1 MNGLTTEEL
10 KIVIS
15 AQNDDLLKK
24 LKQNKESL
32 AGFGD
37 QSKQTADTVMSAFD
51 KIKTGAAALF
61 SVNAIKG
68 FAAESRSAWNVQLEA
83 EARLARV
90 MRNTMNATE
99 DQIEATKEW
108 AAELQRIGV
117 IGDEV
122 TLSGLQE
129 LATYLGDAESLKAMA
144 VVLDDMLAQQYGLNA
159 TAESSV
165 TIATMLGKVL
175 DGQTSALSRYGYS
188 FTEAQEQLLK
198 YGTEQQRVA
207 ALAEVV
213 EQSVGGMNAALA
225 QTDAGRLKQFDNE
238 IGDIKEQFGEAFTE
252 IGTAALPVFKILAE
266 GASAVAPFIS
276 YLADGVEGL
285 CVWWDNLN
293 PISQKFLKIALVA
306 AVAVP
311 AVTAAIKLFTLA
323 QTGMY
328 AVQALLIPQTATLG
342 SVTKAAFGWLALAAG
357 AIALIASFADSESY
371 DLGDLSSG
379 AELSSLSL
387 DGLSGS
393 FDTAQKTAED
403 AAGGFGKL
411 GDEMDELK
419 SSTSALAGFDEFN
432 IIDSDSGSI
441 VSKLISP
448 DDISMIDGLADALAG
463 TDDLIKETQSL
474 ADKGVHVKSSFSPEM
489 VRKLEEANGVV
500 ERIFGKGWTG
510 FWKRVGEDM
519 FEGIENGNWLPLLTD
534 ANGVVES
541 IFGEKWT
548 SFWEDVGG
556 DMFDAIEEGNW
567 LPILTEANGI
577 VESVFGSP
585 WTDFWGRVGED
596 MYEGIQNKNW
606 LPLLTDANGV
616 VESIFGEKW
625 TGFWE
630 DVGGDMYEGIENK
643 NWLPLLEDLE
653 GGVRKLFGD
662 GWTGFWEDVG
672 GDMIEGLVGAI
683 DYISDHFDEL
693 CVEIVEKTAQILSVI
708 NPLAEKEES
717 GIPTF
722 RDLMGYFPEMLD
734 SLNLP
739 KNTETAP
746 RINSAYDAWD
756 YYARE
761 NRTQIDSVYD
771 AEDFYAKKKRLLGY
785 AEGGFPDYGE
795 LFIANEQGPELVG
808 RLGGRTVVANN
819 DQITSGIA
827 RAVDEVM
834 SRYFDSSFYTPS
846 GDTYVFVDGDQIA
859 ARTERRRSQHT
870 KMTGGK

>member
-1 MNGLTTEEL
+1 M
-10 KIVIS
+10 IS

-252 IGTAALPVFKILAE
+252 IGTAALPVFKIIAE

-548 SFWEDVGG
+548 GFWE
-556 DMFDAIEEGNW
+556 N
-567 LPILTEANGI
+567 
-577 VESVFGSP
+577 
-585 WTDFWGRVGED
+585 VGED
-596 MYEGIQNKNW
+596 MYEGIK
-606 LPLLTDANGV
+606 
-616 VESIFGEKW
+616 
-625 TGFWE
+625 
-630 DVGGDMYEGIENK
+630 NK

-662 GWTGFWEDVG
+662 GWTDFWEDVG
-672 GDMIEGLVGAI
+672 GDMIDGLVGAI

-808 RLGGRTVVANN
+808 RMGSRTVVANN
-819 DQITSGIA
+819 DQIASGIA